1 MARRRGG
8 LGSRVLLGAARS
20 QRRISGFSLW
30 LAKLRERGLRDGF
43 FGGNRAW
50 MAVGVVTWTMRIVYI
65 AAHHRPEVVYAAR
78 LKKGESIT
86 IVEHPAGWRP

>member
-8 LGSRVLLGAARS
+8 ASRLLLGAAS
-20 QRRISGFSLW
+20 SRRRLSGLSLW

-43 FGGNRAW
+43 LGGNRAW
-50 MAVGVVTWTMRIVYI
+50 MAVGLVTWTMRLVYI
-65 AAHHRPEVVYAAR
+65 ASRHRPEVVYAAR

-86 IVEHPAGWRP
+86 IVEHPPGWRP